1 MLKGKTTIQLFD
13 AKTGELTDEVTKEN
27 LVTNAVR
34 NALGGAYNQLASGNI
49 WSGGMLNID
58 NIYNL
63 PSNKN
68 FAQAMYGGVLVF
80 SQPITEDANH
90 CLPSI
95 EEIKSFIG
103 CANQSASNTGNTF
116 RGSINS
122 GESEVG
128 ADYVKFVWDF
138 NTDQCN
144 GDIASI
150 CLTSDCGGAVGYGC
164 DAKADSLKG
173 MSLRDFRSDGFWDTS
188 VAADLGDSTNGALVK
203 AKGWNS
209 NGGKCAYIDGDY
221 LHVIYEGRD
230 NKQNISKV
238 LSKAKFG
245 LGLVDG
251 FNYGNIKSSKVIDT
265 GVEVYRDIP
274 YTSKDHGFCQDGDG
288 SYSEFKIIKYSGNGV
303 AERITIPASNINSA
317 ITAYFD
323 KKDKSNC
330 LNRQDKIIHNDKL
343 YVITGQFNFSDLTTR
358 PNKLRVWIVNFD
370 GTYTFKDIALTSK
383 MITLITGTAKKGG
396 YTDVALDGKFLS
408 YRGSLCYVAP
418 DGTNG
423 YAWFLLDDD
432 GTMQTSAF
440 IVDNDI
446 RLYSHYCLEDNTDL
460 IPNPYI
466 EINMHSSISSSLKLY
481 VPLLVSAYLGT
492 INNQDTVL
500 TKTADKTMKIIYT
513 LTQA

>member
-13 AKTGELTDEVTKEN
+13 AKTGKMTDEVTKGN

-34 NALGGAYNQLASGNI
+34 NALGGAFNQLASGNV
-49 WSGGMLNID
+49 WSWGMGGTDSL
-58 NIYNL
+58 YKL
-63 PSNKN
+63 PEGKN
-68 FAQAMYGGVLVF
+68 FAQALYGGVLVF
-80 SQPITEDANH
+80 SKPITEDVDH

-95 EEIKSFIG
+95 EEIKTFIG

-122 GESEVG
+122 SESEVG
-128 ADYVKFVWDF
+128 KDYVKFVWDF

-150 CLTSDCGGAVGYGC
+150 CLTSDCGGAGGYGC

-173 MSLRDFRSDGFWDTS
+173 LSLRDFYSGRFWDAS
-188 VAADLGDSTNGALVK
+188 AGADLNYHAYGALIS
-203 AKGWNS
+203 AKGWDS

-221 LHVIYEGRD
+221 LHVIYRGSD

-251 FNYGNIKSSKVIDT
+251 FNYGDIKSSEVIDT
-265 GVEVYRDIP
+265 GITAYIDIA
-274 YTSKDHGFCQDGDG
+274 YTSKDHAFCQGDDG
-288 SYSEFKIIKYSGNGV
+288 SYTEYKLVKYSGNGV
-303 AERITIPASNINSA
+303 AERITIPVSNINSA
-317 ITAYFD
+317 LNAYFGETG
-323 KKDKSNC
+323 NRAC
-330 LNRQDKIIHNDKL
+330 LNWQTKVIHNDKL
-343 YVITGQFNFSDLTTR
+343 YTVTGQFNFDDLTTH
-358 PNKLRVWIVNFD
+358 PNKLRVWILNFD
-370 GTYTFKDIALTSK
+370 GTYTFKDIAVTSK
-383 MITLITGTAKKGG
+383 LITLLAGTSRRGG
-396 YTDVALDGKFLS
+396 YYDVGLGGLFKS
-408 YRGSLCYVAP
+408 YRGSLVYVAP
-418 DGTNG
+418 DEANG
-423 YAWFLLDDD
+423 RAWFLVDDD
-432 GTMQTSAF
+432 GTMHTSAF
-440 IVDNDI
+440 MVDNHI
-446 RLYSHYCLEDNTDL
+446 CNYSNYCLDDNTDL

-466 EINMHSSISSSLKLY
+466 EINMHSAYPLRLY

-492 INNQDTVL
+492 INNQETVL

>member
-13 AKTGELTDEVTKEN
+13 AKTGKLTDEVTKDN

-34 NALGGAYNQLASGNI
+34 NALGGAFNQLASSGN
-49 WSGGMLNID
+49 WAYGFSNVSSLF
-58 NIYNL
+58 NL
-63 PSNKN
+63 PSGKN
-68 FAQAMYGGVLVF
+68 FAQALYGGVLVF
-80 SQPITEDANH
+80 SQAIEENADH

-122 GESEVG
+122 AESEVG
-128 ADYVKFVWDF
+128 TDYVKFVWDF

-164 DAKADSLKG
+164 DAKADDTKG
-173 MSLRDFRSDGFWDTS
+173 SSLRDFYSGSFWDAS
-188 VAADLGDSTNGALVK
+188 KVAGLSYHTNGTLVK

-209 NGGKCAYIDGDY
+209 NGGKCAWIDDDY
-221 LHVIYEGRD
+221 LHVVYRGSD
-230 NKQNISKV
+230 SKQSIAKLIDAS
-238 LSKAKFG
+238 KFG

-251 FNYGNIKSSKVIDT
+251 FNYGNITSAETIDT
-265 GVEVYRDIP
+265 GIAVYNDIR
-274 YTSKDHGFCQDGDG
+274 YTSKDHAYCQDGSG
-288 SYSEFKIIKYSGNGV
+288 TYSEFKLIKYSGNGV
-303 AERITIPASNINSA
+303 AERVTIPASNINSA
-317 ITAYFD
+317 ITAYY
-323 KKDKSNC
+323 SQTGSRNC
-330 LNRQDKIIHNDKL
+330 VGYADRIVHNDKL
-343 YVITGQFNFSDLTTR
+343 YIMTGQLNFSDLTTR
-358 PNKLRVWIVNFD
+358 PNKLRVWVLNFD
-370 GTYTFKDIALTSK
+370 GTYTYKDIEVTDKLVTLMVGTSR
-383 MITLITGTAKKGG
+383 KGG
-396 YTDVALDGKFLS
+396 YADGALGGNFLE

-418 DGTNG
+418 DGTNN
-423 YAWFLLDDD
+423 YAWFLVDDD
-432 GTMQTSAF
+432 GTMQTHPFLIAPNLHNYVNSS
-440 IVDNDI
+440 IID
-446 RLYSHYCLEDNTDL
+446 SDL
-460 IPNPYI
+460 ISSPYV
-466 EINMHSSISSSLKLY
+466 EILQDDDQGVLYLY

>member
-1 MLKGKTTIQLFD
+1 MIKGKTTIQLFD
-13 AKTGELTDEVTKEN
+13 AKTGKLTDEITKTN

-34 NALGGAYNQLASGNI
+34 NALGGAFNQLASGNMWAESMECI
-49 WSGGMLNID
+49 NSL
-58 NIYNL
+58 YQL
-63 PSNKN
+63 PTGKN
-68 FAQAMYGGVLVF
+68 FAQALYGGVLVF
-80 SQPITEDANH
+80 SKPITEDADH

-103 CANQSASNTGNTF
+103 CANQSAFNTGNTF
-116 RGSINS
+116 RGSINA

-128 ADYVKFVWDF
+128 TDYVKFVWDF

-173 MSLRDFRSDGFWDTS
+173 MSLRDFYSEYFWDASKEANLSYHTH
-188 VAADLGDSTNGALVK
+188 GALVN
-203 AKGWNS
+203 AKGWSS
-209 NGGKCAYIDGDY
+209 NPGRCAWLDGDY
-221 LHVIYEGRD
+221 LHVVYRGRD

-251 FNYGNIKSSKVIDT
+251 FNYGNITSSKVIDT
-265 GVEVYRDIP
+265 GITVYKDIP

-288 SYSEFKIIKYSGNGV
+288 SYSEFKLIKYSGNGV

-317 ITAYFD
+317 ITAYFG
-323 KKDKSNC
+323 KTGNRSC
-330 LNRQDKIIHNDKL
+330 LNDQDKIIHNDKL
-343 YVITGQFNFSDLTTR
+343 YIITGQLNFSDLTTR
-358 PNKLRVWIVNFD
+358 PNKLRVWILNFD
-370 GTYTFKDIALTSK
+370 GTYTFKDISLTNK
-383 MITLITGTAKKGG
+383 MVTLLAGTNRIGG
-396 YTDVALDGKFLS
+396 YTDSGLDGIFRE
-408 YRGSLCYVAP
+408 YRGSLAYIAP

-440 IVDNDI
+440 MVDNDI
-446 RLYSHYCLEDNTDL
+446 RLRLNYCIVDNADL
-460 IPNPYI
+460 IPSPYV
-466 EINMHSSISSSLKLY
+466 EMNMHSNSSDLRLY

-492 INNQDTVL
+492 INNQETVL

>member
-13 AKTGELTDEVTKEN
+13 AKTGKLTDEVTKEN

-34 NALGGAYNQLASGNI
+34 NALGGAFNQLASGNM
-49 WSGGMLNID
+49 WSYGMNYID
-58 NIYNL
+58 SLYKL
-63 PSNKN
+63 PTVKN
-68 FAQAMYGGVLVF
+68 FAQALYGGVLVF
-80 SQPITEDANH
+80 SQPITEDADH

-173 MSLRDFRSDGFWDTS
+173 MSLRDFKSGSFWDTS
-188 VAADLGDSTNGALVK
+188 VAANLGTSTNGALIK

-209 NGGKCAYIDGDY
+209 NPGKCAYIDGGY
-221 LHVIYEGRD
+221 LHTVYRGSD

-251 FNYGNIKSSKVIDT
+251 FNYGNIKSTEVIDT
-265 GVEVYRDIP
+265 GIAVYKDIP

-288 SYSEFKIIKYSGNGV
+288 SYSKFKIVKYSGNGV

-317 ITAYFD
+317 ITAYFGQTG
-323 KKDKSNC
+323 KSNC
-330 LNRQDKIIHNDKL
+330 LNNQDKIIHNNKL

-358 PNKLRVWIVNFD
+358 PNKLRVWVVNFD

-383 MITLITGTAKKGG
+383 MITLIAGTDEKGG
-396 YTDVALDGKFLS
+396 YDDSGLNGKLLS

-423 YAWFLLDDD
+423 YAWFLVDDD
-432 GTMQTSAF
+432 GTMKTSAF
-440 IVDNDI
+440 MIDNDI

-466 EINMHSSISSSLKLY
+466 ELNMHSNSSSLKLY

-492 INNQDTVL
+492 INNQETVL
-500 TKTADKTMKIIYT
+500 TKTPDKTMKIIYT

>member
-34 NALGGAYNQLASGNI
+34 NALGGAYNQLASGNM
-49 WSGGMLNID
+49 WAYGMRHID
-58 NIYNL
+58 NLYRL
-63 PSNKN
+63 PKGKN
-68 FAQAMYGGVLVF
+68 FAQALYGGVLVF
-80 SQPITEDANH
+80 SQAINEDADH

-164 DAKADSLKG
+164 DAKADSLNG
-173 MSLRDFRSDGFWDTS
+173 MSLRDFNSDSFWDTS
-188 VAADLGDSTNGALVK
+188 VEANLGISTNGALVN
-203 AKGWNS
+203 AKGWDS
-209 NGGKCAYIDGDY
+209 DTGSCAYIDGDY

-251 FNYGNIKSSKVIDT
+251 FNYGNITSTEIIDT
-265 GVEVYRDIP
+265 GIAVYSDIP
-274 YTSKDHGFCQDGDG
+274 YTSKDHGFCKDGDS
-288 SYSEFKIIKYSGNGV
+288 SYSEFKIVKYSGNGV

-317 ITAYFD
+317 ITAYFGE
-323 KKDKSNC
+323 KGKSNC
-330 LNRQDKIIHNDKL
+330 LDCQDKIIHNDKL
-343 YVITGQFNFSDLTTR
+343 YVITGQFNFPNLNTR

-370 GTYTFKDIALTSK
+370 GTYTFKDINLTSK
-383 MITLITGTAKKGG
+383 MVTLIAGTNKKGG
-396 YTDVALDGKFLS
+396 YDDSGLKGILLN

-440 IVDNDI
+440 MFDDDI
-446 RLYSHYCLEDNTDL
+446 GVYSHYCLEDNTDL
-460 IPNPYI
+460 IPSPYI
-466 EINMHSSISSSLKLY
+466 ELNMHSNGSSLKLY

>member
-13 AKTGELTDEVTKEN
+13 AKTGKLTDEVTKTN

-34 NALGGAYNQLASGNI
+34 NALGGAFNQLASGNM
-49 WSGGMLNID
+49 WASSMRFVQSL
-58 NIYNL
+58 YEL
-63 PSNKN
+63 PTGKN
-68 FAQAMYGGVLVF
+68 FAQALYGGVLVF
-80 SQPITEDANH
+80 SQPITEDADH

-95 EEIKSFIG
+95 EEIKTFIG
-103 CANQSASNTGNTF
+103 CANQSASNTGNSF

-128 ADYVKFVWDF
+128 TDYVKFVWDF

-164 DAKADSLKG
+164 DAKVGSLKG
-173 MSLRDFRSDGFWDTS
+173 LSLRDFRSEDFWDAS
-188 VAADLGDSTNGALVK
+188 KGAELSGNTNGAVVN
-203 AKGWNS
+203 AKGWSS

-221 LHVIYEGRD
+221 LHVIYRGSD

-251 FNYGNIKSSKVIDT
+251 FNYGDITSSEVIDT
-265 GVEVYRDIP
+265 GIAVYKDIP
-274 YTSKDHGFCQDGDG
+274 YTSKDHGFCLDGDG
-288 SYSEFKIIKYSGNGV
+288 SYTEFKLIKYSGNGV
-303 AERITIPASNINSA
+303 AERVTIPVSNINSA
-317 ITAYFD
+317 ITAYFGQTGN
-323 KKDKSNC
+323 KIC
-330 LNRQDKIIHNDKL
+330 LNAQDKIIHNDKL
-343 YVITGQFNFSDLTTR
+343 YIITGQLNFSDLTTK
-358 PNKLRVWIVNFD
+358 PNKLRVWILNFD
-370 GTYTFKDIALTSK
+370 GTYTFKDIDVTSK
-383 MITLITGTAKKGG
+383 MVTLLAGTARKGG
-396 YTDVALDGKFLS
+396 YTDSGLGGIFMS
-408 YRGSLCYVAP
+408 YRGSLAYIAP

-440 IVDNDI
+440 MIDNSI
-446 RLYSHYCLEDNTDL
+446 RFYSNYCLDDNIDL

-466 EINMHSSISSSLKLY
+466 EMNMHSSSSDLKLY

-492 INNQDTVL
+492 INNQETVL

>member
-49 WSGGMLNID
+49 WSKGMMRIG

-63 PSNKN
+63 PNSKN

-80 SQPITEDANH
+80 SQPIAEDADH

-128 ADYVKFVWDF
+128 TDYVKFVWDF

-150 CLTSDCGGAVGYGC
+150 CLTSDCGGAGGYGC
-164 DAKADSLKG
+164 DAKDTSLQG
-173 MSLRDFRSDGFWDTS
+173 LSLRDFHSDSFWDTS
-188 VAADLGDSTNGALVK
+188 VAANLKYNTNGALVN

-221 LHVIYEGRD
+221 LHTIYRGSD

-251 FNYGNIKSSKVIDT
+251 FNYGNITSTEVINT
-265 GVEVYRDIP
+265 GVAVYRDIP

-288 SYSEFKIIKYSGNGV
+288 NYSEFKIVKYSGNGV

-317 ITAYFD
+317 ITAYFGQTD
-323 KKDKSNC
+323 KLNC
-330 LNRQDKIIHNDKL
+330 LNSQDKIIHNDKL
-343 YVITGQFNFSDLTTR
+343 YVITGQFNFQDLNKK

-383 MITLITGTAKKGG
+383 MITLIAGTNKRGG
-396 YTDVALDGKFLS
+396 YNDAGLNGKLLS

-418 DGTNG
+418 DETNG

-432 GTMQTSAF
+432 GTMHTSAF
-440 IVDNDI
+440 MINNDI
-446 RLYSHYCLEDNTDL
+446 RLYAYYCLADNTDL

-466 EINMHSSISSSLKLY
+466 ELNMHSNGSSLNLY
-481 VPLLVSAYLGT
+481 VPVLVSAYLGT

-500 TKTADKTMKIIYT
+500 TKTSDKTMKIIYT

>member
-1 MLKGKTTIQLFD
+1 MIKGKTTIQLFD
-13 AKTGELTDEVTKEN
+13 AKTGKMTDEVTKTN

-34 NALGGAYNQLASGNI
+34 NALGGAFNQLASGNT
-49 WSGGMLNID
+49 WADSMRYVESL
-58 NIYNL
+58 YQL
-63 PSNKN
+63 PTGKN
-68 FAQAMYGGVLVF
+68 FAQALYGGVLVF
-80 SQPITEDANH
+80 SKPITEDVDH

-103 CANQSASNTGNTF
+103 CANQSASNTGNSF
-116 RGSINS
+116 RGSINA

-128 ADYVKFVWDF
+128 TDYVKFVWDF

-164 DAKADSLKG
+164 DAKEDSLKG
-173 MSLRDFRSDGFWDTS
+173 LSLRDFYSDNFWDAS
-188 VAADLGDSTNGALVK
+188 KAANLGTSTNGALIN

-209 NGGKCAYIDGDY
+209 NKGKCAWLDGDY
-221 LHVIYEGRD
+221 LHVVYGGND

-238 LSKAKFG
+238 LSKEKFG

-251 FNYGNIKSSKVIDT
+251 FNYGNIKSSEVINT
-265 GVEVYRDIP
+265 GIKVYRDIP
-274 YTSKDHGFCQDGDG
+274 YTTKDHAFCQDGDG
-288 SYSEFKIIKYSGNGV
+288 SYSEFKIVKYSGNGV

-317 ITAYFD
+317 INAYFG
-323 KKDKSNC
+323 KTGENNC
-330 LNRQDKIIHNDKL
+330 LNSQDKIIHNDKL
-343 YVITGQFNFSDLTTR
+343 YIITGQFNFSDLTTN
-358 PNKLRVWIVNFD
+358 PNKLRVWVLNFD
-370 GTYTFKDIALTSK
+370 GTYTYKDVELTDKLVKLIA
-383 MITLITGTAKKGG
+383 GTNRRGG
-396 YTDVALDGKFLS
+396 YYDSGLNGKLLS

-418 DGTNG
+418 DGTGG

-432 GTMQTSAF
+432 GTMKTSAF
-440 IVDNDI
+440 MIDNDI
-446 RLYSHYCLEDNTDL
+446 RLYSHYRLEDNTDL

-466 EINMHSSISSSLKLY
+466 ELNMHSSSSSLKLY

-513 LTQA
+513 LTQS